1 MHRLPS
7 PFFIVLSV
15 LIFAS
20 SLCNALYGPSSPV
33 VQLSPSNFKSKVT
46 WLPLCSASSCLVGEK
61 VVGEWKRTVNLEL
74 SYKEQENDSD
84 DYLRKLIIFS
94 SDHKLLKVLKYA
106 ALNWLQSAI
115 FLFFFSYIVDL
126 AWCSFLCSLSSSSSC
141 LRKYMRSH
149 PLHFPSHP
157 IEKCQTLKNAAAPT
171 YQLHIGFSFEI
182 VNFWNWGM

>member
-1 MHRLPS
+1 MSSSHWLVHVAPFSSWRVFYLPLFFRHERKVSALPLREEREKRRKMHRLPS
-7 PFFIVLSV
+7 PFLIVLSV

-94 SDHKLLKVLKYA
+94 SDRKLLKVLKYA

-115 FLFFFSYIVDL
+115 FLFFFLVY
-126 AWCSFLCSLSSSSSC
+126 C
-141 LRKYMRSH
+141 RSNMV
-149 PLHFPSHP
+149 FVSMF
-157 IEKCQTLKNAAAPT
+157 T
-171 YQLHIGFSFEI
+171 FE
-182 VNFWNWGM
+182 F